1 MSRAGIT
8 HLMSSE
14 TVSQDEDILGAPNLL
29 TLYYNVTSYRVHA
42 REVLNCVTKNTLQI
56 TS

>member
-1 MSRAGIT
+1 MSRSGIT
-8 HLMSSE
+8 HLMSPE